1 MLNFLKKF
9 FVKRRLGANISSRDE
24 PILVADSEVESVR
37 SRYPLSFTIHSAHGG
52 YIISTRV
59 HNRKLD
65 EWESVNYIV
74 HEDGEIAKTVERIV
88 FIEGLKQ

>member
-1 MLNFLKKF
+1 MLEFLRKLF
-9 FVKRRLGANISSRDE
+9 IKRGRGIGLSQPE
-24 PILVADSEVESVR
+24 PVLSVSEDESVR
-37 SRYPLSFTIHSAHGG
+37 SRYPLTFTIHNAHGG

-74 HEDGEIAKTVERIV
+74 HEDGEIAKTVEKIV